1 MIVVLTGFSSS
12 LSSVWNIISLILI
25 FIFVLALAYFSTKII
40 AKYQSNTLNSKSNIK
55 IIESF
60 RVGNN
65 KYIAIAEIAGQ
76 YYALAIGKDEINLI
90 GTLDKDNI
98 IDRQSTYNVNKTS
111 FKDIL
116 SKVKNNNS
124 NEQINKESSELFE
137 DDNKSRDKNEK

>member
-12 LSSVWNIISLILI
+12 LSSAWNIISLILI

>member
-12 LSSVWNIISLILI
+12 LSSIWNIISLILI

-40 AKYQSNTLNSKSNIK
+40 AKYQSNTLSSKSNIK

-65 KYIAIAEIAGQ
+65 KYIAIAKIAGQ
-76 YYALAIGKDEINLI
+76 FYALAIGKDEINLI
-90 GTLDKDNI
+90 GTLDEDNI
-98 IDRQSTYNVNKTS
+98 IERQGTYNVNKTS
-111 FKDIL
+111 FKEIL

>member
-12 LSSVWNIISLILI
+12 LSSAWNIISLILI
-25 FIFVLALAYFSTKII
+25 FLFVLALAYFSTKII